1 MRIYRFSSEMI
12 EFLST
17 NVTHLL
23 PSDGKTITLPNNQPN
38 MKAFI
43 LSDKEKVEFRNDIP
57 QPVAQAGE
65 ALVQLHAA
73 ALNHRD
79 VWISKGLYP
88 GIAFPTIL
96 GSDGAGVC
104 EGREVVINPS
114 IGWGKN
120 PAIQSKDYQI
130 LGMPKHGTLAEWT
143 VVPQSQIYDKPAHL
157 NMDEA
162 AAIPLAGLTAYRAV
176 FSKGG
181 LNAGQKVLVTGIGG
195 GVALWA
201 VQLALAAG
209 AEVFVT
215 SGHDAKLNKAQA
227 LGARGGVNYKETDW
241 AKTLRQ
247 QAGGFDLVID
257 GAGGEGLA
265 QVLAICL
272 PGAKVVVYGGGRGVV
287 PQLSP
292 QLLFWK
298 QISILGTSMGN
309 DAEFAALMEMVVRHQ
324 IRPVVDSVFPL
335 EDTAA
340 AFAKMAAGE
349 QFGKIIIRPI

>member
-1 MRIYRFSSEMI
+1 
-12 EFLST
+12 
-17 NVTHLL
+17 
-23 PSDGKTITLPNNQPN
+23 
-38 MKAFI
+38 
-43 LSDKEKVEFRNDIP
+43 
-57 QPVAQAGE
+57 
-65 ALVQLHAA
+65 
-73 ALNHRD
+73 
-79 VWISKGLYP
+79 
-88 GIAFPTIL
+88 
-96 GSDGAGVC
+96 
-104 EGREVVINPS
+104 
-114 IGWGKN
+114 
-120 PAIQSKDYQI
+120 
-130 LGMPKHGTLAEWT
+130 
-143 VVPQSQIYDKPAHL
+143 
-157 NMDEA
+157 
-162 AAIPLAGLTAYRAV
+162 
-176 FSKGG
+176 
-181 LNAGQKVLVTGIGG
+181 VLVTGIGG

-201 VQLALAAG
+201 MQLVLAAG

-215 SGHDAKLNKAQA
+215 SGHDSKLNKAKA
-227 LGARGGVNYKETDW
+227 LGAHGGVNYKETDW

-265 QVLAICL
+265 QLLSICL

-309 DAEFAALMEMVVRHQ
+309 DAEFEALMKMVVQHQ

-349 QFGKIIIRPI
+349 QFGKIIIRPV